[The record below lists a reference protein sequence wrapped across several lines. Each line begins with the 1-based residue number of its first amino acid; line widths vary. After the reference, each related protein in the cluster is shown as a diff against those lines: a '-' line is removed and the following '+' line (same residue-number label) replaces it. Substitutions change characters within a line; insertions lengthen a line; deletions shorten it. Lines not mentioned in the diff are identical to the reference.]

1 MKMKNKF
8 IYLSALAVVFASCEP
23 EFDNEVSN
31 SSYSSGD
38 ADFSSYVAVG
48 NSLTAGVMDG
58 TVSKGSQMY
67 SFPNLLSQQFAVAG
81 GGEFTQPSFEDDIN
95 NYGGL
100 LLGGNQIASTRLII
114 NASVGGPEPIAG
126 MPTIEVS
133 NLQATAYN
141 NMGVPSAKSFH
152 LLAEGYGNLQGVP
165 MGLANP
171 YFARHATSPTATVL
185 GDAMMKNPTFFTN
198 WIGNNDVLAFATSG
212 GTGVNQVGNLDPST
226 YGSDDI
232 TDPNVFASVYS
243 QITTTLMSGGAK
255 GVVATIPDVTAI
267 PYFTTVPYNPLTASL
282 IGGGNEE
289 LGRATIQ
296 QLNAQL
302 YGPISQALAAFGQ
315 PGRISLMSPS
325 GNSPLLITDETLTDM
340 SAQITAALTLGGVP
354 AEQAQLLGA
363 IFGQA
368 RQATEDDLILL
379 PAQSVIGTAPEGI
392 PAPINAFGISYPLQ
406 DEHILI
412 PSESAMVAEAT
423 ATFNSIIK
431 QVAAANEIA
440 VADMN
445 AIMNQLVTGL
455 RVEDGQI
462 YTADYFSTSSLN
474 TVLFSLDGIHPNARG
489 YAVVTNEIIK
499 VINKFYGAKLPF
511 ISAGNY
517 PGATVLP
524 TN

>member
-23 EFDNEVSN
+23 EFDNELSN
-31 SSYSSGD
+31 STYSSGE

-58 TVSKGSQMY
+58 TVSRVGQSY
-67 SFPNLLSQQFAVAG
+67 SFPNLLAQQFAVAG
-81 GGEFTQPSFEDDIN
+81 GGEFTQPPFDSDVN

-100 LLGGNQIASTRLII
+100 ILGGTVIQPTRLII
-114 NASVGGPEPIAG
+114 DASAGGPENIAG
-126 MPTIEVS
+126 MPTVDVS
-133 NLQATAYN
+133 NQFATAYN
-141 NMGVPSAKSFH
+141 NMGVPGAKSFH
-152 LLAEGYGNLQGVP
+152 LLAQGYGSLQGVP
-165 MGLANP
+165 LGLANP

-212 GTGVNQVGNLDPST
+212 GTGVNQAGNLDPST
-226 YGSDDI
+226 YGSNDI
-232 TDPNVFASVYS
+232 TDPNVFGSVYS

-267 PYFTTVPYNPLTASL
+267 PYFTTVPYNPLTPEL
-282 IGGGNEE
+282 IGGGDAAV
-289 LGRATIQ
+289 GAATIEA
-296 QLNAQL
+296 LNAQL

-315 PGRISLMSPS
+315 PGRISLMSTS

-340 SAQITAALTLGGVP
+340 SAQITGALTQAGVP
-354 AEQAQLLGA
+354 AAQAQFLGA
-363 IFGQA
+363 VFGQA
-368 RQATEDDLILL
+368 RQATADDLVLL
-379 PAQSVIGTAPEGI
+379 PTRSVIGTAPDGA

-423 ATFNSIIK
+423 ATFNAIIK

-462 YTADYFSTSSLN
+462 YTADYFSTSAIN

-499 VINKFYGAKLPF
+499 VINEFYDAKLPL
-511 ISAGNY
+511 ISAANY

-524 TN
+524 SN